1 MNDDLDDFDDFS
13 DFDDLSPEVSAQL
26 ERLERNQKLRAQEQ
40 HVMRRQKLK
49 VRRRLEDYRDDRRIR
64 DEIDYLS

>member
-1 MNDDLDDFDDFS
+1 
-13 DFDDLSPEVSAQL
+13 
-26 ERLERNQKLRAQEQ
+26 
-40 HVMRRQKLK
+40 MRRQKLK